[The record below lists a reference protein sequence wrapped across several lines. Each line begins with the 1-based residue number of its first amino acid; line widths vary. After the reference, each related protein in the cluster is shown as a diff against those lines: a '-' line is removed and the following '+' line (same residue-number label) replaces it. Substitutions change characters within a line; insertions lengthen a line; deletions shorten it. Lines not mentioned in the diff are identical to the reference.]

1 MSRLVLPKPPRGKEW
16 SKFLSQ
22 FALQLE
28 INDRTN
34 LKTNDR
40 IERTRRQVSEVST
53 TYTIGTGDD
62 VVLCETTS
70 AGFTVTL
77 PPAADDKKE
86 LRIKNIGTNTLTIDG
101 NSSETIDGNLTIG
114 LTADEAVRLVS
125 DGTEWW
131 IL

>member
-1 MSRLVLPKPPRGKEW
+1 MSRLVLPKPPRE
-16 SKFLSQ
+16 SQ
-22 FALQLE
+22 GRRYLE
-28 INDRTN
+28 KLAQTIEVNDRRN
-34 LKTNDR
+34 LKVDDR

-101 NSSETIDGNLTIG
+101 NASETIDGNLTIG